1 MLHLSHPFLSPVLLS
16 LCTGRLLSAVH
27 HVAQHHP
34 RAYIAR
40 TDRLDSVRA
49 MSPED
54 YEESGVASDR
64 ERDASDDFEGDDEES
79 ASDSAEELKTRSLHP
94 SDKEVVEEDEEE
106 DYDALDDAPTP
117 KPLPKTISLMLP
129 RKASAGAVC
138 EPTRVHVCLT
148 RGMIGRPLE
157 RGAHTK
163 RSDSNG
169 EDEKGAVSPLTPRAA
184 AAGRGGAD
192 DADDADDEAEDEVSS
207 AAATLQGCCADH
219 HHYETDYAAPLAALR
234 RRLILRHLHSDQKS
248 LQRFLLSERARDK
261 RALQSPHGDAA
272 DGEGEGSDGSG
283 EAEEDNSTHPLE
295 TVVWPWTAVQKPPP
309 YWLPALLSNDIHA
322 FQRVLQIM
330 YGWIIAPDP
339 HPSDQLQLDAAGQLC
354 TATPDTKAARD
365 DEDAED
371 SEKAD
376 FSLAS
381 DAFASAGSEEK
392 STDSANRESPA
403 PARCTSKSLLGAFNE
418 CEADEEQR
426 HSDKESPNQQPDLAS
441 QDSSSCSRAMQ
452 SITTAPPPV
461 AALPY
466 FPFAEYEFY
475 IVFDEASEEWHLL
488 DTHPLFVMEACR
500 RRRAEQMSHEGGQ
513 PEAETGDG
521 TGLGS
526 DEETASE
533 AESEEEEGE
542 EKVKDSCHVP
552 RYALDTIVPVSPVI
566 LAALF
571 SPAALRYCLLQ
582 PLQAEP
588 RNEDDS
594 DEAEDHDVDNNAAAA
609 ASLRSV
615 SPHAVLRTFDHAWLS
630 VDMTVALP
638 ILATI
643 CRARQRV
650 LQQDALRIPYAL
662 GNLWIDVNPLYA
674 LPAFADVVNAA
685 GVDEVRLWRAPPGQ
699 HPEDD
704 DDGDSDSGKVS
715 VSGSAMRAAELCSPH
730 RWGTALDS
738 IADPGHYGRL
748 VLNAL
753 LDAGLLPTRPV
764 ELAIFHHLSLL
775 RLALWWW
782 MRLPPKLI
790 QKWGVAAAADGH
802 VADDSAD
809 NNAGSAEMSD
819 EEAEDEG
826 VTDEELN
833 EMTVNDVTE
842 LLLQRVENMN
852 DRDARSRRLRLRK
865 WHPTVVFAP
874 LLQRVLLELQRRLD
888 RMSAVDARRVPL
900 APSQYTLQESV
911 ARTYVAEQLES
922 GHLHQDPL
930 VTAAFVGLAGRTPAA
945 AREASTAPVA
955 VGSAH
960 AAAVRH
966 QRLYQSDLV
975 LLLLALTTT
984 PAPLPSLTATI
995 LDFDDRFTSVVE
1007 ENACAAG
1014 EENVKEAPSDDVD
1027 AHTALFSHLLEV
1039 KSMRFVRRPQDRTRA
1054 GTTKLLL
1061 LCAVDFCRGATRQ
1074 RVFAHVPPFEL
1085 FGSTGYCPLSDLVQA
1100 WSCNCRTD
1108 RNGNRAKKVATVQL
1122 FAYYTWNEIR
1132 WRLRKG
1138 QYSEAAVVKMRA
1150 QLPELFELIDS
1161 HSSTYDAILARLD
1174 AEAAADSKADGGGG
1188 DGSTSALGTESRTP
1202 SAGASLRASGKTNY
1216 DAASSPA
1223 AAAQPQRHPLISTE
1237 VLHAI
1242 RAEERGEADLSPT
1255 SDSLPLT
1262 LAYPN
1267 AYSADVLESKARVNA
1282 LWQSFAVSSHTYM
1295 TAETLHTLLF
1305 GANAHHSGD
1314 AAGVAVGAAGG
1325 ARRFHTAAL
1334 RVMFENGITSVQAC
1348 PLDGPETPAIEE
1360 ALQRADL
1367 PAVKILLGLGAASL
1381 RDTYRNG
1388 SATLQSCAE
1397 KLFNPAEMDVLRFVA
1412 CKNKQVTRSDP
1423 RLHFGARRFGSAATN
1438 S

>member
-1 MLHLSHPFLSPVLLS
+1 
-16 LCTGRLLSAVH
+16 
-27 HVAQHHP
+27 
-34 RAYIAR
+34 
-40 TDRLDSVRA
+40 
-49 MSPED
+49 MSSED

-64 ERDASDDFEGDDEES
+64 ERDANDDVEGEDSES
-79 ASDSAEELKTRSLHP
+79 ASDSAEELKPRSLHP
-94 SDKEVVEEDEEE
+94 SDKEAVEEEEEE
-106 DYDALDDAPTP
+106 DYDALDDAPAP

-129 RKASAGAVC
+129 RKASAGAAC
-138 EPTRVHVCLT
+138 EPTRVYVCLT
-148 RGMIGRPLE
+148 RGMIGRSLE
-157 RGAHTK
+157 RDAHSED
-163 RSDSNG
+163 SDSDG
-169 EDEKGAVSPLTPRAA
+169 EDEEAAASSTAPLAA
-184 AAGRGGAD
+184 AAGRVG
-192 DADDADDEAEDEVSS
+192 ADDEAGEDEVSS

-234 RRLILRHLHSDQKS
+234 RRLILRHLHGNQKCQ
-248 LQRFLLSERARDK
+248 QRFLLSERAREK
-261 RALQSPHGDAA
+261 RAAQSPHGDAA
-272 DGEGEGSDGSG
+272 VGEEGSDGSG
-283 EAEEDNSTHPLE
+283 EAENSSTNPLE
-295 TVVWPWTAVQKPPP
+295 TMVWPWTAVQKPPP
-309 YWLPALLSNDIHA
+309 YWLPALLSNDIHT
-322 FQRVLQIM
+322 FQRILQIM

-354 TATPDTKAARD
+354 TATPGTKKERD

-376 FSLAS
+376 FFLAS
-381 DAFASAGSEEK
+381 GAFPGAGSQET

-418 CEADEEQR
+418 CEVDEEQR
-426 HSDKESPNQQPDLAS
+426 HSDEESPNQQPDLES
-441 QDSSSCSRAMQ
+441 QDSPSCSRAMQ
-452 SITTAPPPV
+452 SISTAPPPV

-500 RRRAEQMSHEGGQ
+500 RRRAEQMSHEGDQ
-513 PEAETGDG
+513 PEAETRDG
-521 TGLGS
+521 ADLGS

-533 AESEEEEGE
+533 AESEGEEENE
-542 EKVKDSCHVP
+542 ETVKGSCHVP

-571 SPAALRYCLLQ
+571 SPAALRCCLLQ

-588 RNEDDS
+588 RNEEDS
-594 DEAEDHDVDNNAAAA
+594 DEAEGHDADSGAAAA

-630 VDMTVALP
+630 VDMSVALP

-674 LPAFADVVNAA
+674 LSAFADVVNAA

-704 DDGDSDSGKVS
+704 DDDGDSDSGEVS
-715 VSGSAMRAAELCSPH
+715 AEGSTMRAAELCSPH

-790 QKWGVAAAADGH
+790 QKWGVDAADDGH

-809 NNAGSAEMSD
+809 DDAGMAEMSD

-842 LLLQRVENMN
+842 FLLQRIENMN
-852 DRDARSRRLRLRK
+852 DRDARLRSLRLRK
-865 WHPTVVFAP
+865 RHPTVAFAP
-874 LLQRVLLELQRRLD
+874 LLQRVLLELQRRLN

-911 ARTYVAEQLES
+911 ARTYVAERLES
-922 GHLHQDPL
+922 GHPHQDPL

-945 AREASTAPVA
+945 THEMSAAPVA
-955 VGSAH
+955 VGAAH

-984 PAPLPSLTATI
+984 PAPLPSRAATI
-995 LDFDDRFTSVVE
+995 LDVDDRFASVVE
-1007 ENACAAG
+1007 ENACAA
-1014 EENVKEAPSDDVD
+1014 EENLKEAQSDDVD
-1027 AHTALFSHLLEV
+1027 AHTALFSYLLEV
-1039 KSMRFVRRPQDRTRA
+1039 KSMRFVRRPQDRIRA

-1074 RVFAHVPPFEL
+1074 RVFGHVPPFEL

-1100 WSCNCRTD
+1100 WSCTCRSD
-1108 RNGNRAKKVATVQL
+1108 RNGNRAKKAATVQV
-1122 FAYYTWNEIR
+1122 FAYYMWNEIR

-1138 QYSEAAVVKMRA
+1138 QYSDAAVGRMRER
-1150 QLPELFELIDS
+1150 LPELFELIDS
-1161 HSSTYDAILARLD
+1161 HSSTYDAILAHLD
-1174 AEAAADSKADGGGG
+1174 AEAAADSETDRSGG
-1188 DGSTSALGTESRTP
+1188 DGSMSALVAESRTP
-1202 SAGASLRASGKTNY
+1202 STDASLRASGKQNY
-1216 DAASSPA
+1216 DVASSPA
-1223 AAAQPQRHPLISTE
+1223 AAAQPERHSLISTE
-1237 VLHAI
+1237 VLNAI
-1242 RAEERGEADLSPT
+1242 RAEERGEVDLAPT
-1255 SDSLPLT
+1255 SVSLPLT

-1267 AYSADVLESKARVNA
+1267 AYSAHVLESKARVNA

-1305 GANAHHSGD
+1305 GSDAHHRGD

-1325 ARRFHTAAL
+1325 TRRFHTAAL

-1381 RDTYRNG
+1381 RDTCRNG
-1388 SATLQSCAE
+1388 SATLQSYAE
-1397 KLFNPAEMDVLRFVA
+1397 KLFSPAEMDVLRFVA
-1412 CKNKQVTRSDP
+1412 CKNKRVMRSDP
-1423 RLHFGARRFGSAATN
+1423 RLHFGARRFGSAVAN
-1438 S
+1438 P